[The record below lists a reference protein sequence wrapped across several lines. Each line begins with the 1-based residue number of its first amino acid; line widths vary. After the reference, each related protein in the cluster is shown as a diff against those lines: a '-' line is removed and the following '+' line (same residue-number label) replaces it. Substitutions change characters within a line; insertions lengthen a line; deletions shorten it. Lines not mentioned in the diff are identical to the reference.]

1 MLAGAGE
8 PGVGAGVLAF
18 TEFWYCRSVLTRNP
32 ARISSPKTLKP
43 MLQNPSRVSF
53 LYKILPSYSRDM
65 PGQRSKKGP

>member
-43 MLQNPSRVSF
+43 MLQNLEFS
-53 LYKILPSYSRDM
+53 L
-65 PGQRSKKGP
+65 